1 MQHSGK
7 QVPANAYPVS
17 TMSTNAYKLIIR
29 YQNSIIKCQNLIFFF
44 ILFFLVGV
52 CIFYTHAH
60 TRTFW
65 TSDGTLE
72 RKSRNSLLSMAYG
85 FRSFF
90 VNLLMPVK
98 KNQFEL
104 ILTWDTMNA
113 STSAKVVWANSQV
126 RNECESLVF
135 LFYTGHMLISQD
147 ENEEEKTHSAH
158 YTLIYTWA
166 PGIFNFHFKKSH

>member
-7 QVPANAYPVS
+7 QVPANAYPVP
-17 TMSTNAYKLIIR
+17 TNAYNVVNYRLPKLN
-29 YQNSIIKCQNLIFFF
+29 YQMSKSDFFF
-44 ILFFLVGV
+44 FGWGMYS
-52 CIFYTHAH
+52 IFYAHAR

-147 ENEEEKTHSAH
+147 ENGGKNTFSPLHSDLH
-158 YTLIYTWA
+158 LSSWNI
-166 PGIFNFHFKKSH
+166 